1 MAFAI
6 CRPRHPG
13 SPIGPRTPASP
24 AASNPNRGRRLPLAA
39 LPDSNWTSLVESEV
53 NFAVTAAPRI
63 DDYPRRRSQ
72 KSVAAFSDFECRFSG
87 PGTPKIPTGLKLG
100 LTGKRVNTE
109 RNLRRTVLRNGLI
122 VLTERMDHLRSVAMG
137 VWIKSGSRCEPAET
151 NGISH
156 FVEHMLFKGTRSRSA
171 QLIAREMDSI
181 GGNLDAFT
189 GKETICF
196 NVKSLADHVPIALD
210 ILSDLVLNPVF
221 ASPDIE
227 RERGVI
233 LEEIKIDED
242 NPDVLVHELFT
253 QSFWKGHPLGK
264 PILGTTETVGRLAQN
279 HLFDYHA
286 GRFHAGNMIFSAAG
300 NLDHDH
306 FVDAVSGKFSAL
318 AGGEAPAELPAPAAS
333 ARIILRNK
341 KALEQVQIC
350 LGVPAPPITDENR
363 YVALVLNTV
372 LGGGMSSRLF
382 QTIREERGMA
392 YSIYSDLSPYRD
404 TGTLCVYAGTAAS
417 KALEVVDLI
426 LAEFRNLK
434 EVELPEDELTRAK
447 DQLKGNI
454 LLGLESSNSRMANL
468 ARQEM
473 YFRQFF
479 TVDEVIARIDQV
491 DAAQVQ
497 AMAHR
502 LFDPARI
509 AVTLLGRLD
518 GVKLNRTRLE
528 C

>member
-1 MAFAI
+1 M
-6 CRPRHPG
+6 
-13 SPIGPRTPASP
+13 T
-24 AASNPNRGRRLPLAA
+24 N
-39 LPDSNWTSLVESEV
+39 
-53 NFAVTAAPRI
+53 
-63 DDYPRRRSQ
+63 Q
-72 KSVAAFSDFECRFSG
+72 
-87 PGTPKIPTGLKLG
+87 
-100 LTGKRVNTE
+100 
-109 RNLRRTVLRNGLI
+109 RNLRRTELPNGLI
-122 VLTERMDHLRSVAMG
+122 VLTERMEHLRSVAMG

-171 QLIAREMDSI
+171 LHIAREMDSI

-196 NVKSLADHVPIALD
+196 TVKSLAEHVPIALD
-210 ILSDLVLNPVF
+210 VLTDVVLNPIF
-221 ASPDIE
+221 ASTDIE

-253 QSFWKGHPLGK
+253 QNFWKDHPLGK
-264 PILGTTETVGRLAQN
+264 PILGTTETVARLDQEK
-279 HLFDYHA
+279 LFAYH
-286 GRFHAGNMIFSAAG
+286 GDRFHGGNIVFSAAG
-300 NLDHDH
+300 DLDHDR
-306 FVDAVSGKFSAL
+306 FVEAVQAEFAPLSIGEPLPELSA
-318 AGGEAPAELPAPAAS
+318 PDPS
-333 ARIILRNK
+333 ARIVLRNK

-350 LGVPAPPITDENR
+350 LGVPSPAITDDNR
-363 YVALVLNTV
+363 YITLILNTV

-382 QTIREERGMA
+382 QTVREERGMV
-392 YSIYSDLSPYRD
+392 YSIYSDLSPFRD
-404 TGTLCVYAGTAAS
+404 TGMLCVYAGTSTA
-417 KALEVVDLI
+417 KALEVIDLV
-426 LAEFRNLK
+426 LLEFRKLK
-434 EVELPEDELTRAK
+434 DEPLSAEDLTRAK

-454 LLGLESSNSRMANL
+454 LMGLESSNSRMANL

-473 YFRQFF
+473 YFHQFF
-479 TVDEVIARIDQV
+479 TVEEIIARIDQV

-497 AMAHR
+497 TMAHK

-518 GVKLNRTRLE
+518 GIKLPRKRLV

>member
-1 MAFAI
+1 M
-6 CRPRHPG
+6 
-13 SPIGPRTPASP
+13 
-24 AASNPNRGRRLPLAA
+24 
-39 LPDSNWTSLVESEV
+39 
-53 NFAVTAAPRI
+53 
-63 DDYPRRRSQ
+63 
-72 KSVAAFSDFECRFSG
+72 
-87 PGTPKIPTGLKLG
+87 
-100 LTGKRVNTE
+100 NTE
-109 RNLRRTVLRNGLI
+109 RNLRRTVLPNGLI
-122 VLTERMDHLRSVAMG
+122 VLTERMEHLRSVAMG

-171 QLIAREMDSI
+171 QHIAREMDSI

-210 ILSDLVLNPVF
+210 VLSDLVLNPVF
-221 ASPDIE
+221 APSDIE

-264 PILGTTETVGRLAQN
+264 PILGTTETVGRLDQQQ
-279 HLFDYHA
+279 LFAYH
-286 GRFHAGNMIFSAAG
+286 GDRFNGGNMVFSAAG
-300 NLDHDH
+300 NLDHDK
-306 FVDAVSGKFSAL
+306 FTDAVANKFSM
-318 AGGEAPAELPAPAAS
+318 LPAGAALNELTAPEPT
-333 ARIILRNK
+333 ARILLRNK
-341 KALEQVQIC
+341 RSLEQVQIC
-350 LGVPAPPITDENR
+350 LGVPAPPITDDNR
-363 YVALVLNTV
+363 YATLILNTV

-382 QTIREERGMA
+382 QTIREERGMV

-404 TGTLCVYAGTAAS
+404 TGTLCVFAGTSAS
-417 KALEVVDLI
+417 KALEVVELV
-426 LAEFRNLK
+426 LVEFRKLK
-434 EVELPEDELTRAK
+434 ETPLSDEELTRAK

-454 LLGLESSNSRMANL
+454 LMGLESSSSRMANL

-479 TVDEVIARIDQV
+479 SVDEIIARVDEVK
-491 DAAQVQ
+491 AAQIQ
-497 AMAHR
+497 AMAQR
-502 LFDPARI
+502 LFDPNGI
-509 AVTLLGRLD
+509 AVTLLGRLQ
-518 GVKLNRTRLE
+518 GVKLKREMLV

>member
-1 MAFAI
+1 MS
-6 CRPRHPG
+6 C
-13 SPIGPRTPASP
+13 
-24 AASNPNRGRRLPLAA
+24 
-39 LPDSNWTSLVESEV
+39 
-53 NFAVTAAPRI
+53 
-63 DDYPRRRSQ
+63 
-72 KSVAAFSDFECRFSG
+72 
-87 PGTPKIPTGLKLG
+87 PTIELD
-100 LTGKRVNTE
+100 RMQMNAE
-109 RNLRRTVLRNGLI
+109 RNLRRTVLPNGLI

-137 VWIKSGSRCEPAET
+137 VWVKSGSRCETADV

-171 QLIAREMDSI
+171 QRIAREMDSI

-189 GKETICF
+189 SKETICF

-210 ILSDLVLNPVF
+210 VLTDMVMNPTF
-221 ASPDIE
+221 APPDIE

-253 QSFWKGHPLGK
+253 QSFWRGHPLGK
-264 PILGTTETVGRLAQN
+264 PILGTTETVGRLGQPE
-279 HLFDYHA
+279 LFAYH
-286 GRFHAGNMIFSAAG
+286 GDRFHGGNMIFSAAG
-300 NLDHDH
+300 NLDHDK
-306 FVDAVSGKFSAL
+306 FTEAVAEKFSKLATGDAL
-318 AGGEAPAELPAPAAS
+318 QELSAPEPS
-333 ARIILRNK
+333 ARILLRNK

-363 YVALVLNTV
+363 YATLILNTI

-382 QTIREERGMA
+382 QTIREERGLA
-392 YSIYSDLSPYRD
+392 YSVYSDLSPYRD
-404 TGTLCVYAGTAAS
+404 TGNLCVYAGTSAG
-417 KALEVVDLI
+417 KALEVIELI

-434 EVELPEDELTRAK
+434 ETPVGAEELTRAK

-479 TVDEVIARIDQV
+479 TSDEIIARINEV
-491 DAAQVQ
+491 DDAQVQ
-497 AMAHR
+497 RMAQR
-502 LFDPARI
+502 LFQPDSI

-518 GVKLNRTRLE
+518 GVKLTRTRLA

>member
-1 MAFAI
+1 M
-6 CRPRHPG
+6 
-13 SPIGPRTPASP
+13 
-24 AASNPNRGRRLPLAA
+24 
-39 LPDSNWTSLVESEV
+39 
-53 NFAVTAAPRI
+53 
-63 DDYPRRRSQ
+63 
-72 KSVAAFSDFECRFSG
+72 
-87 PGTPKIPTGLKLG
+87 
-100 LTGKRVNTE
+100 NTE
-109 RNLRRTVLRNGLI
+109 RNLRRTVLPNGLI
-122 VLTERMDHLRSVAMG
+122 VLTERMEHLRSVAMG

-171 QLIAREMDSI
+171 QHIAREMDSI

-210 ILSDLVLNPVF
+210 VLSDLVLNPVF
-221 ASPDIE
+221 APSDIE

-264 PILGTTETVGRLAQN
+264 PILGTTETVARLDQQQ
-279 HLFDYHA
+279 LFAYH
-286 GRFHAGNMIFSAAG
+286 GDRFHGGNMVFSAAG
-300 NLDHDH
+300 NLDHDQ
-306 FVDAVSGKFSAL
+306 FTEAVAGKFSS
-318 AGGEAPAELPAPAAS
+318 LPAGPPLNELSAPEPS
-333 ARIILRNK
+333 ARILLRNK
-341 KALEQVQIC
+341 KSLEQVQIC
-350 LGVPAPPITDENR
+350 LGVPAPPITDDNR
-363 YVALVLNTV
+363 YATLILNTV

-382 QTIREERGMA
+382 QTIREERGMV

-404 TGTLCVYAGTAAS
+404 TGTLCVFAGTSAG
-417 KALEVVDLI
+417 KALEVVELV
-426 LAEFRNLK
+426 LAEFRKLK
-434 EVELPEDELTRAK
+434 ETPLSDEELTRAK

-454 LLGLESSNSRMANL
+454 LMGLESSNARMANL

-479 TVDEVIARIDQV
+479 SVDEIIARVDEVT
-491 DAAQVQ
+491 AAQVQ
-497 AMAHR
+497 AMAQR
-502 LFDPARI
+502 LFDSNSI
-509 AVTLLGRLD
+509 AVTLLGRLQ
-518 GVKLNRTRLE
+518 GMKLNREMLV

>member
-1 MAFAI
+1 MTI
-6 CRPRHPG
+6 
-13 SPIGPRTPASP
+13 T
-24 AASNPNRGRRLPLAA
+24 N
-39 LPDSNWTSLVESEV
+39 
-53 NFAVTAAPRI
+53 
-63 DDYPRRRSQ
+63 
-72 KSVAAFSDFECRFSG
+72 
-87 PGTPKIPTGLKLG
+87 
-100 LTGKRVNTE
+100 E
-109 RNLRRTVLRNGLI
+109 RNLRRTVLPNGLI
-122 VLTERMDHLRSVAMG
+122 VLTERMDHLRSVSIG
-137 VWIKSGSRCEPAET
+137 VWIKSGSRCELAEN

-210 ILSDLVLNPVF
+210 VLTDLVLNPVF
-221 ASPDIE
+221 APADIE

-253 QSFWKGHPLGK
+253 QSFWKGHPLGW
-264 PILGTTETVGRLAQN
+264 PILGTKETVARLDQQQ
-279 HLFDYHA
+279 LFAYHSD
-286 GRFHAGNMIFSAAG
+286 RFHGGNIVFSAAG
-300 NLDHDH
+300 NLDHDR
-306 FVDAVSGKFSAL
+306 FAAAVADKFSNL
-318 AGGEAPAELPAPAAS
+318 AGGETLHELGAPEPD
-333 ARIILRNK
+333 ARIVLRNK
-341 KALEQVQIC
+341 KSLEQVQIC
-350 LGVPAPPITDENR
+350 LGLPAPPITDESR
-363 YVALVLNTV
+363 YVVAILNTV

-404 TGTLCVYAGTAAS
+404 TGTLCIYAGTSTS
-417 KALEVVDLI
+417 KALEVVGLI

-434 EVELPEDELTRAK
+434 KDPLAQEELTRAK

-454 LLGLESSNSRMANL
+454 LLGLESSNARMANL

-473 YFRQFF
+473 YFHDFF
-479 TVDEVIARIDQV
+479 SVDEVIAGIEAV
-491 DAAQVQ
+491 NAGQVQ
-497 AMAHR
+497 AMAQQ
-502 LFDPARI
+502 LFDPRRI

-518 GVKLNRTRLE
+518 GVKLNRTMLE